1 MLCLKESI
9 SDFVSR
15 AESNEI
21 LGFVCGEGVNVDAE
35 DFDDFICVPLL
46 QSFQCFGIGS
56 QRFIATRVDDDRYV
70 LDDSAI
76 ALNVMRQFSK
86 SSAQA
91 YYVIDQHI
99 PTANLYSALKFWSE
113 C

>member
-1 MLCLKESI
+1 LLCLKESI